1 VSSLKAR
8 IATLGRR
15 SPDLSPVDKLSGQV
29 VPAATQ
35 TPGNLVQI
43 VPGVGAGLGPLSPLI
58 TSDGAEV
65 PATGPGQWDQL
76 IAAGRT

>member
-1 VSSLKAR
+1 VSALKTR

-15 SPDLSPVDKLSGQV
+15 SPDLTPVDVSTGAV

-35 TPGNLVQI
+35 TPGGLVQI
-43 VPGVGAGLGPLSPLI
+43 VPGVGAGIGPLSPLI
-58 TSDGAEV
+58 TPDGAEV

-76 IAAGRT
+76 IAAGRG